1 MTIDHNQ
8 TPVGEEEAQQSA
20 EVTAEA
26 SDTPSV
32 TEPTND
38 PAPIANSATDA
49 DPSAEVS
56 APEAAVAAEP
66 EAPAAA
72 ATEVALDPTPEPVS
86 TAVEAEAVVDTP
98 QQVQVTTEPAVE
110 PAPVTLEAPQQVQ
123 VTTETPQQV
132 QVSAP
137 AVATKRD
144 EKADAALFEAAMRGD
159 FGEETSPSEGGFKRL
174 VKGER
179 IEATIIQVDRDK
191 VFVDLGTKAE
201 GIVPL
206 GELSE
211 ENLETAKGHFNV
223 GDKISVIVIRPEG
236 AEGNPIVSKRRAEF
250 EEAWDR
256 IEGAFKSQEMIT
268 AQVVDRVKGGLVVD
282 VGVRGFVPA
291 THVGSGKL
299 RNIEKY
305 VGQPLQLKV
314 LEIDRERKKVVLSN
328 RQAEEERRASA
339 KENIFTAVK
348 PGDALEGTVRRL
360 TDYGAFVDLGGVD
373 GLLHIS
379 EMSWARINHP
389 KEMFKEGQ
397 KIKVMVLRL
406 DANAGKIS
414 LGHRQVLPDPW
425 NLIKQ
430 NYVVGQKLTVT
441 IGRIVQSGAF
451 IKLPEGA
458 EAFMPVSEMSF
469 RRIKRPQDVVE
480 ENQEVEAQII
490 DLRPDERRMVLSMR
504 AIGGGGELRPG
515 ADRGMSAPSSYEDE
529 QRKGGDR
536 LGGKKKGKKGGR
548 GRDDF
553 EYYEDVGGGRRGF
566 ATGGATIGERL
577 GMLKGFLSHDDEEEE
592 TTTPAETTEE

>member
-1 MTIDHNQ
+1 MSD
-8 TPVGEEEAQQSA
+8 
-20 EVTAEA
+20 A
-26 SDTPSV
+26 SSV
-32 TEPTND
+32 TEPEND
-38 PAPIANSATDA
+38 ST
-49 DPSAEVS
+49 
-56 APEAAVAAEP
+56 
-66 EAPAAA
+66 PAAA
-72 ATEVALDPTPEPVS
+72 AAVDTDHTAETPATETAPAAEAPVAEVEATAEVA
-86 TAVEAEAVVDTP
+86 P
-98 QQVQVTTEPAVE
+98 QQVQVTT
-110 PAPVTLEAPQQVQ
+110 EAPQQVQ

-132 QVSAP
+132 QVTTPAEAP
-137 AVATKRD
+137 QQVQVTATEPTKRD

-159 FGEETSPSEGGFKRL
+159 FGEETSQSEGGFKRL

-179 IEATIIQVDRDK
+179 IEATIIQVDKDK

-211 ENLETAKGHFNV
+211 QNLETAKGHFNV

-236 AEGNPIVSKRRAEF
+236 AEGNPIVSKKRAEF
-250 EEAWDR
+250 EEAWDK
-256 IEGAFKSQEMIT
+256 IENAFKTQEMIT

-339 KENIFTAVK
+339 KENIFTGVK
-348 PGDALEGTVRRL
+348 PGDTLDGTVRRL

-406 DANAGKIS
+406 DAGAGKIS

-430 NYVVGQKLTVT
+430 NYTVGQKLTVT

-515 ADRGMSAPSSYEDE
+515 ADRGASSPSYDDE
-529 QRKGGDR
+529 LRKSGDR
-536 LGGKKKGKKGGR
+536 GAKKKGKKGGR
-548 GRDDF
+548 GRDD
-553 EYYEDVGGGRRGF
+553 YDDYDDVGGGRRGF

-577 GMLKGFLSHDDEEEE
+577 GMLKGLVLHEEEEEE
-592 TTTPAETTEE
+592 TEATEAVETTEE